1 MEGKPFKN
9 SIQTNGTL
17 YAEDLIYLNKHYQ
30 IHIGLSVDGPA
41 IIHDFNRINKS
52 GEGSY
57 KDVAY
62 TLRRLAEE
70 GITLGI
76 LAVCSSKTGEHI
88 GEFYE
93 FYKQIHGIGTM
104 DLLVPHFMDK
114 TLNMPVG
121 RLAQIYKALFDR
133 WFYDIEGT
141 YSIRFL
147 ESIVSSIL
155 VRRHGLC
162 SFDHNC
168 FANRHIL
175 SIDTEGNLA
184 PCDNCTYINLGNLNE
199 ISFDDA
205 VFGNMERMR
214 YARRESQRL
223 EKCVFCEWFDVC
235 RGGCPLNESP
245 QSVNFYCEDLK
256 SIFYHVRSC
265 LLNQGISVGETDID
279 KLGNIPNPKLRDA
292 VYNIFLK

>member
-1 MEGKPFKN
+1 M
-9 SIQTNGTL
+9 
-17 YAEDLIYLNKHYQ
+17 
-30 IHIGLSVDGPA
+30 
-41 IIHDFNRINKS
+41 
-52 GEGSY
+52 
-57 KDVAY
+57 
-62 TLRRLAEE
+62 
-70 GITLGI
+70 
-76 LAVCSSKTGEHI
+76 CSSKTGEHI

-104 DLLVPHFMDK
+104 DLLVTHFMDK

-184 PCDNCTYINLGNLNE
+184 PCDN
-199 ISFDDA
+199 
-205 VFGNMERMR
+205 
-214 YARRESQRL
+214 
-223 EKCVFCEWFDVC
+223 
-235 RGGCPLNESP
+235 
-245 QSVNFYCEDLK
+245 
-256 SIFYHVRSC
+256 
-265 LLNQGISVGETDID
+265 
-279 KLGNIPNPKLRDA
+279 
-292 VYNIFLK
+292 